1 MLTIL
6 GSLIGFGSSFAPRI
20 LDFFQDRSDKKH
32 ELAIMERQ
40 AQINL
45 DRSVVD
51 ANIREVESLHKHDA
65 SLDGGTFINGLRA
78 SVRPVIAYLFMILF
92 MVVEITAFISIMDN
106 AGAGQAV
113 LQIWDQDVMALWA
126 SVLAFYFG
134 GRAYGKK

>member
-1 MLTIL
+1 MLTII
-6 GSLIGFGSSFAPRI
+6 GSLIGFGSSFAPKI

-45 DRSVVD
+45 DRTVVD
-51 ANIREVESLHKHDA
+51 ANIREVESLHEHDA
-65 SLDGGTFINGLRA
+65 ALDGGTFINGLRA
-78 SVRPVIAYLFMILF
+78 SVRPVIAYLFMVLF

-113 LQIWDQDVMALWA
+113 LQIWDDDVMALWA
-126 SVLAFYFG
+126 SILAFYFG